1 MSNFTGTTK
10 SPGAIQKEQMENN
23 STNIAELHDDFS
35 EQYHRWVQPV
45 FRYLRSCI
53 NNHADA
59 EDLTAQTFHALF
71 ENKSRYL
78 RAENFKALLFKI
90 ARNKLIDQLRKE
102 KAVQLL
108 PLADWITLEDAK
120 SDWSID
126 QRIALK
132 TIIQNLPLHQQELLR
147 LRYIAG
153 LDHKTIAKVLDKS
166 PAAVRKAI
174 YRLTLQLKQQIG
186 NKNA

>member
-1 MSNFTGTTK
+1 LSNFTGTTK

-126 QRIALK
+126 QAYRPKNDNSKLTSSSAGASASTLHCRFRP
-132 TIIQNLPLHQQELLR
+132 QN
-147 LRYIAG
+147 
-153 LDHKTIAKVLDKS
+153 DC
-166 PAAVRKAI
+166 
-174 YRLTLQLKQQIG
+174 
-186 NKNA
+186 